1 MSPAST
7 TLLVCDDTAA
17 KRYVISS
24 WLRRAGY
31 DVIGASSAA
40 EAMRTVATRSVDLVV
55 LDVHLPDRSGLDV
68 AMELKSTAE
77 TAAIPVVHIS
87 AVAMEPEHRSAGL
100 DRGAD
105 AYLVDPIEPQEL
117 VSTVGA
123 LLRSSGAR
131 RRAES
136 LATRLGR
143 LNRAALRLNVATT
156 GPRLADAAAAGVQLV
171 FGGRGA
177 ALVSSNDPSQ
187 PTQLMRR
194 DDGLSPR
201 QVVNV
206 EPSTLRAMLSSAPDL
221 GRVDLSDPTWS
232 VLAGDPTGGT
242 SGAVGSSGAAASG
255 GLVAQRAPEPASVGT
270 CVVAAIR
277 SGSDVVGFV
286 AVDGALVAD
295 HDDERM
301 LAELA
306 QAAGVAVENLRA
318 MEAEHRTA
326 LILQRSLLPAI
337 LPPLDG
343 LQLVARYRA
352 ADGQSQIGGD
362 FFDAFVTD
370 QGRAYVVIGDV
381 QGHSLEAAVLMAEL
395 RYTLR
400 AYAHDGHSPRDVLER
415 LDLTL
420 HRSRPDMTATLCLL
434 ALDPPAADGTRSV
447 EVANAGHLPPL
458 LVRDGEGHYL
468 DASGPLLGGLL
479 GPPETLTVELRPGD
493 RLVLITDG
501 LVERRGEDLGAN
513 LEAFAATVTASAQS
527 AEALSDVLM
536 AEHGRGRG
544 HGPVDDDSA
553 LVLIDVTAPASL

>member
-31 DVIGASSAA
+31 DVIGAGSAG
-40 EAMRTVATRSVDLVV
+40 EALETMATRPVDLVV
-55 LDVHLPDRSGLDV
+55 LDVHLPDRSGLEV
-68 AMELKSTAE
+68 AMELKSSAE
-77 TAAIPVVHIS
+77 TAAIPIVHIS
-87 AVAMEPEHRSAGL
+87 AVAKEPEHRSAGL

-117 VSTVGA
+117 ISTVGA

-143 LNRAALRLNVATT
+143 LNRATLRLNVATT
-156 GPRLADAAAAGVQLV
+156 VPRLSDATAAGAQLV
-171 FGGRGA
+171 FGGRSA
-177 ALVSSNDPSQ
+177 ALVASSDAAV

-194 DDGLSPR
+194 ADGLAPL
-201 QVVNV
+201 QVSGVDAATV
-206 EPSTLRAMLSSAPDL
+206 HHALTTAPDL
-221 GRVDLSDPTWS
+221 GRVDLADSSWS
-232 VLAGDPTGGT
+232 F
-242 SGAVGSSGAAASG
+242 
-255 GLVAQRAPEPASVGT
+255 LVAEDSLATAVDETWFVS
-270 CVVAAIR
+270 AIR
-277 SGSDVVGFV
+277 SGAEVVGLV
-286 AVDGALVAD
+286 AVEGGSVKD
-295 HDDERM
+295 HDDERL

-318 MEAEHRTA
+318 IEQEHRTA

-343 LQLVARYRA
+343 LSLVARYRA

-362 FFDAFVTD
+362 FFDAFATD
-370 QGRAYVVIGDV
+370 DGRAHVVIGDV

-400 AYAHDGHSPRDVLER
+400 AYAHDGHSPHHVLAR
-415 LDLTL
+415 VDQTL
-420 HRSRPDMTATLCLL
+420 NRSRPDMTATLCLL
-434 ALDPPAADGTRSV
+434 VFAPPDADGTRRV

-458 LVRDGEGHYL
+458 LVRNGVATYV
-468 DASGPLLGGLL
+468 DASGPLLGALL
-479 GPPETLTVELRPGD
+479 GGPDQVTLDLAPGD

-501 LVERRGEDLGAN
+501 LVERRGEDLGEN
-513 LEAFAATVTASAQS
+513 LERFAATVASSSQS
-527 AEALSDVLM
+527 AEALSDALM
-536 AEHGRGRG
+536 AG
-544 HGPVDDDSA
+544 HGQGHRPGPGHHDDDSA
-553 LVLIDVTAPASL
+553 LVLVDVEAPIA

>member
-31 DVIGASSAA
+31 EVIGASSAA
-40 EAMRTVATRSVDLVV
+40 EAMRMVATRPIDLVV

-68 AMELKSTAE
+68 AMELKSTAG

-87 AVAMEPEHRSAGL
+87 AVAKEAQDRSAGL

-156 GPRLADAAAAGVQLV
+156 VPRLSDAAAAGVQLV

-177 ALVSSNDPSQ
+177 ALVSSNDPTL

-201 QVVNV
+201 HVVGV
-206 EPSTLRAMLSSAPDL
+206 DHETLREMLATAPDL
-221 GRVDLSDPTWS
+221 GRVDLGDPTWS
-232 VLAGDPTGGT
+232 LLGDDLSTAGTW
-242 SGAVGSSGAAASG
+242 
-255 GLVAQRAPEPASVGT
+255 
-270 CVVAAIR
+270 VVAAIR
-277 SGSDVVGFV
+277 TGSDVVGFV
-286 AVDGALVAD
+286 AVESAMVSD

-343 LQLVARYRA
+343 LRLVARYRA

-362 FFDAFVTD
+362 FFDAFVAD
-370 QGRAYVVIGDV
+370 QGRAHVVIGDV

-400 AYAHDGHSPRDVLER
+400 AYAQDGHSPRDVLER
-415 LDLTL
+415 LDRTL

-434 ALDPPAADGTRSV
+434 AFGPPASDGTRSV

-458 LVRDGEGHYL
+458 LVRDGGGDYL

-479 GPPETLTVELRPGD
+479 GPPEILTVDLRPGD

-513 LEAFAATVTASAQS
+513 LDAFAAGVTASILS

-536 AEHGRGRG
+536 AQHGRG
-544 HGPVDDDSA
+544 HGPLDDDSA
-553 LVLIDVTAPASL
+553 LVLIDVTAPAAP